1 MRDWY
6 ISEFSVR
13 FEVATLV
20 KYLSVGIA
28 KTSTLENEDS
38 ELWKDDWCYWNN

>member
-20 KYLSVGIA
+20 QYLSVGIA
-28 KTSTLENEDS
+28 KTSTLEKENS
-38 ELWKDDWCYWNN
+38 ELWKDDWYH